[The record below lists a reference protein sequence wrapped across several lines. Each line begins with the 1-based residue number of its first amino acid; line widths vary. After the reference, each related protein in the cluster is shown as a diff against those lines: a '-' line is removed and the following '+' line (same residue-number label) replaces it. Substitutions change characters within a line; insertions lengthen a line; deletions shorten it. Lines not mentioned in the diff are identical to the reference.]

1 MILIKCV
8 DNLRVFLSTNEI
20 AQLNKKLE
28 DVEEHT
34 SFDEVEGD
42 YISLT
47 PDKNSKFE
55 IMRIAD
61 ERKHN

>member
-8 DNLRVFLSTNEI
+8 DRLDIFLSTNEI
-20 AQLNKKLE
+20 AQLNEKMN

-34 SFDEVEGD
+34 GFDEVEGD
-42 YISLT
+42 YIRLR

-55 IMRIAD
+55 LR
-61 ERKHN
+61 RLN